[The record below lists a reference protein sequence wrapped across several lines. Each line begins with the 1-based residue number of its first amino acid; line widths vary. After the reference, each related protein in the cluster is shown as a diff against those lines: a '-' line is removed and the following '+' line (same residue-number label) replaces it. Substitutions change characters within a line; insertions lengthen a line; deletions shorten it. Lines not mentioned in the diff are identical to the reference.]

1 MAKDFKYDQL
11 GYYKI
16 LEITPESSDDEI
28 RQKYR
33 DLAKF
38 WHPDHNT
45 NPQAV
50 DMFQQVS
57 VAYDVMKDPASRLKY
72 TLLSMIYDKANFPD
86 INAICVLRN
95 MHGQEDLNLRAFHL
109 VEITGKGI
117 GHSAIDKIYYCS
129 PNEAVGVVSSI
140 ARHNWFKGFW
150 GISAF
155 FANIKAI
162 AQNILRINSKKE
174 NFTLLLHNSLAYKD
188 ESKIEEAATLA
199 LLAKEYASD
208 KELVFLNKYLA
219 LLGTTSYLN
228 VKKWN
233 FSKLKAVQL
242 FYPATLLLVIFLT
255 CGLFYLSELKKQDS
269 NSAHLKQIVTF
280 MDGHKTFSDVAV
292 AKIFD
297 IPVDVYSKK
306 ELYHTTKAVQA
317 MHGADKDFD
326 VYKNIEQGV
335 TVRLTGYTA
344 DKQWFR
350 VMFDNGEMAF
360 IEADSLQQ
368 GIGNEIPLWS
378 KIYKE

>member
-1 MAKDFKYDQL
+1 MAKDLKYDQL
-11 GYYKI
+11 GYYRI
-16 LEITPESSDDEI
+16 LEITPESSEEEI
-28 RQKYR
+28 RQKYH

-45 NPQAV
+45 NPKAV

-57 VAYDVMKDPASRLKY
+57 VAYDVMKEPASRLKY
-72 TLLSMIYDKANFPD
+72 TLLSLIYDKADFPD
-86 INAICVLRN
+86 INAICILRN

-109 VEITGKGI
+109 IEITGKGI

-129 PNEAVGVVSSI
+129 QYEAAGVVSSI
-140 ARHNWFKGFW
+140 ARHNWLKGFW
-150 GISAF
+150 GLSAF

-162 AQNILRINSKKE
+162 VQNVLRINSKKE
-174 NFTLLLHNSLAYKD
+174 NFALLLHNSLAYKD
-188 ESKIEEAATLA
+188 EGKTEEAATLA
-199 LLAKEYASD
+199 LLAKEYASAE
-208 KELVFLNKYLA
+208 ELVFLNKYIA
-219 LLGTTSYLN
+219 SLGSVSYLN

-233 FSKLKAVQL
+233 FNKLKTLQL
-242 FYPATLLLVIFLT
+242 FYPAVLFLAICVV
-255 CGLFYLSELKKQDS
+255 CGLFYLNELKKQDS
-269 NSAHLKQIVTF
+269 HNAHLKQVVTF
-280 MDGHKTFSDVAV
+280 MDGHQTFSDVAV

-306 ELYHTTKAVQA
+306 ELYHTIKAVQA

-344 DKQWFR
+344 DKKWFR

-360 IEADSLQQ
+360 IEADNLQQ
-368 GIGNEIPLWS
+368 GIGKEIPLWS

>member
-1 MAKDFKYDQL
+1 MAKDFQYDKL

-16 LEITPESSDDEI
+16 LKVTPQSSEEEI

-45 NPQAV
+45 DPKAV
-50 DMFQQVS
+50 DMFQQLS
-57 VAYDVMKDPASRLKY
+57 VAYDVLKDPASRLKY

-86 INAICVLRN
+86 INAICILRN

-109 VEITGKGI
+109 IEITGKGI

-129 PNEAVGVVSSI
+129 HYEAAGVVSSI
-140 ARHNWFKGFW
+140 ARHNWLKGFW

-162 AQNILRINSKKE
+162 IQNISRINGKKE
-174 NFTLLLHNSLAYKD
+174 NFMLLLHNSLAYKD
-188 ESKIEEAATLA
+188 EGKMEEAATLA
-199 LLAKEYASD
+199 LLAKEYATAD
-208 KELVFLNKYLA
+208 ELAYLNHYIGS
-219 LLGTTSYLN
+219 LGNISYLS

-233 FSKLKAVQL
+233 FHKLKMLQL
-242 FYPATLLLVIFLT
+242 FYPFALLAGIGIV
-255 CGLFYLSELKKQDS
+255 CGLCYLNERKMQNS
-269 NSAHLKQIVTF
+269 NSAHLKQVVTF
-280 MDGHKTFSDVAV
+280 MDGRQAFSDVSV
-292 AKIFD
+292 AKIFN

-317 MHGADKDFD
+317 MHGADRDFD
-326 VYKNIEQGV
+326 VYKTVEQGT

-344 DKQWFR
+344 DKKWYR

-360 IEADSLQQ
+360 IEAAALAQ
-368 GIGNEIPLWS
+368 GIGNTIPLWS